1 MINLILDQCL
11 EKIRAGHAT
20 VAECLARYPD
30 CAREL
35 APLLDM
41 ALAIE
46 GLADVKPTPNFKQ
59 TMRSYLLHLPL
70 NIAASSR
77 NSGFVFD
84 PNHQPS
90 QAN

>member
-11 EKIRAGHAT
+11 EMIRAGRVT

-30 CAREL
+30 CALEL

-46 GLADVKPTPNFKQ
+46 GLPDVKPTPNFKQ
-59 TMRSYLLHLPL
+59 TMRSFLVHLPL
-70 NIAASSR
+70 NIASSSR
-77 NSGFVFD
+77 NSGFMLD